1 MQLEYKP
8 DWEETK
14 ERYRLW
20 WSREYFGRCAIAVTA
35 PKANPPQEKS
45 PPSAPADIRER
56 WLDFRFQS
64 AMAHRRMRRTFY
76 GGEAIPV
83 WNAGYPGWANHGPYL
98 GTPVV
103 FAEDT
108 AWVEPIIHEGE
119 LPDHDYRDLKLD
131 PDNEWWKLTLEM
143 LRIGA
148 QDSVGKCIPSIGAF
162 GGCGDTLAS
171 LRGTDK
177 LLTDLIDCP
186 EYVREFELYLMGQWM
201 EIYDAC
207 YAIVNA
213 AAEGSTCWFSL
224 WSPGKFY
231 AAQNDFS
238 YMISPRMFEEVFIPA
253 IEMQTEFLDHCIYHV
268 DGVGAFNHVDI
279 LCKLPRLQALQI
291 LPGSGKPSPLHY
303 MDVLKKVQKAG
314 KNLHI
319 GLPADQIEEVLC
331 QLSARGLFID
341 TRVDSEEEAHIL
353 LKKVEQWSKDL
364 G

>member
-14 ERYRLW
+14 ERYRAW
-20 WSREYFGRCAIAVTA
+20 WAGEYIGRCALAVTA
-35 PKANPPQEKS
+35 PKSNVLHGDPPAPPDGVQEK
-45 PPSAPADIRER
+45 
-56 WLDFRFQS
+56 WLDFRYQS
-64 AMAHRRMRRTFY
+64 AFAHYVMRRTFY
-76 GGEAIPV
+76 GGEALPV

-98 GTPVV
+98 GTTVV
-103 FAEDT
+103 FGEDT
-108 AWVEPIIHEGE
+108 AWVDFTIHDGD
-119 LPDHDYRDLKLD
+119 LTDHDYRDLKLD
-131 PDNEWWKLTLEM
+131 PGNHWWKLTLEM
-143 LRIGA
+143 LRVGA
-148 QDSVGKCIPSIGAF
+148 EDSLGKCIPSIGAI

-186 EYVREFELYLMGQWM
+186 DYVREFELYLMRQWM

-207 YAIVNA
+207 YAIVER
-213 AAEGSTCWFSL
+213 AAEGSTCWFTL

-238 YMISPRMFEEVFIPA
+238 YMISPRMFEEIFIPV
-253 IEMQTEFLDHCIYHV
+253 IEMQTELLDHSIYHV
-268 DGVGAFNHVDI
+268 DGVGAFNHVDV
-279 LCKLPRLQALQI
+279 LCCLPRLQALQI
-291 LPGSGKPSPLHY
+291 LPGSGKPSPLYY

-319 GLPADQIEEVLC
+319 GLPADQIEEALS
-331 QLSARGLFID
+331 QLSARGLFIE
-341 TRVDSEEEAHIL
+341 TRVGSEEEARAL
-353 LKKVEQWSKDL
+353 LKKVEHWSKDR